1 MDSTGA
7 ALMATRI
14 IDVSE
19 QGKRVRR
26 PWSDEDKARFVT
38 ETLEPRATV
47 RSVARRHGL
56 DASLLYRWR
65 RTFVADRLV
74 PRSSAGGG
82 FVPVQ
87 LALPAQAEAPSSLPA
102 GSIEVVTAAGHRV
115 RMIPP
120 VDRATLRLVLDALGR

>member
-1 MDSTGA
+1 VDSTGA
-7 ALMATRI
+7 ALIATRI

-26 PWSDEDKARFVT
+26 PWSDEDKARFVM

-65 RTFVADRLV
+65 RAFVADRLV
-74 PRSSAGGG
+74 PG
-82 FVPVQ
+82 
-87 LALPAQAEAPSSLPA
+87 PSTGV
-102 GSIEVVTAAGHRV
+102 GSYQFT
-115 RMIPP
+115 
-120 VDRATLRLVLDALGR
+120 

>member
-1 MDSTGA
+1 
-7 ALMATRI
+7 MATRI

-19 QGKRVRR
+19 LGKRVRR

-38 ETLEPRATV
+38 ESLEPRATV

-65 RTFVADRLV
+65 RAFLADRLA
-74 PRSSAGGG
+74 SAPSAADG

-87 LALPAQAEAPSSLPA
+87 LALPSPAGSSAPSLPA

-115 RMIPP
+115 RIMPP

>member
-1 MDSTGA
+1 
-7 ALMATRI
+7 MATRI

-26 PWSDEDKARFVT
+26 AWSDEAKARFVT

-47 RSVARRHGL
+47 RSVARRHGV

-65 RTFVADRLV
+65 RAFVADRLV
-74 PRSSAGGG
+74 RGSSTGDG

-87 LALPAQAEAPSSLPA
+87 LALPAPEGSPPSLPA
-102 GSIEVVTAAGHRV
+102 GSTEVVSAVGHRV

>member
-1 MDSTGA
+1 
-7 ALMATRI
+7 MATRI

-19 QGKRVRR
+19 LGKRVRR
-26 PWSDEDKARFVT
+26 PWSDEGKAQFVT
-38 ETLEPRATV
+38 ESLEPRATV
-47 RSVARRHGL
+47 RSVARRHSL

-65 RTFVADRLV
+65 RAFLADRLA
-74 PRSSAGGG
+74 PAPSAADG

-87 LALPAQAEAPSSLPA
+87 LAMPAPAGSSPPSLPA

-115 RMIPP
+115 CIMPP

>member
-1 MDSTGA
+1 
-7 ALMATRI
+7 MATRI

-19 QGKRVRR
+19 LGKRVRR
-26 PWSDEDKARFVT
+26 PWSEEDKARFVT

-65 RTFVADRLV
+65 RTFLAERLT
-74 PRSSAGGG
+74 PTTSKGDG

-87 LALPAQAEAPSSLPA
+87 LALPAPAGSPPSLPA

-115 RMIPP
+115 RIMPP